1 MNIRKFLRK
10 GVKPRRK
17 YSPEEEL
24 KIAKMDQIIVESI
37 KDVKE
42 DGSNQRECAYRAWL
56 GCRAVMGYSNEGLG
70 LTPPKSLNQNQLT
83 I

>member
-1 MNIRKFLRK
+1 MKIRNKFIEKLRNK
-10 GVKPRRK
+10 RKSVTPKRK

-24 KIAKMDQIIVESI
+24 KIAMMDKIIWDSVM
-37 KDVKE
+37 DVKE

-56 GCRAVMGYSNEGLG
+56 GCRSVMGYSNEGL
-70 LTPPKSLNQNQLT
+70 